1 MPYRA
6 GFKQLSGPFKPTTP
20 GKRFSSGISQSLN
33 DNPEVTEAR
42 NDHFPCT
49 SHALNPGVPFSTRN
63 PRTLSSSALAHTTAT
78 SAIDPL
84 VIHIFSPFKIYL
96 LPFFTARSS
105 IPPGFEPNCGSVK
118 PKHPIPFPCSRGGS
132 HLFFCVSLP

>member
-1 MPYRA
+1 
-6 GFKQLSGPFKPTTP
+6 
-20 GKRFSSGISQSLN
+20 GKRFSSGISQSLK

-42 NDHFPCT
+42 SDHFPCT
-49 SHALNPGVPFSTRN
+49 SQALNPGVPFSTRK

-96 LPFFTARSS
+96 LAFFTARVS
-105 IPPGFEPNCGSVK
+105 IPPGLDPNCGSVS
-118 PKHPIPFPCSRGGS
+118 PKQTIALPCW
-132 HLFFCVSLP
+132 